1 MFNHPYV
8 IEKLI
13 ELERRP
19 MTRFSPRD
27 LPPTRRRANG
37 IARSLGRAMRTAGER
52 LESWAGPNGGS
63 QARAEYFPEA
73 RRY

>member
-13 ELERRP
+13 ELEKRP
-19 MTRFSPRD
+19 VTRFSPRE
-27 LPPTRRRANG
+27 LPPPQRRASG
-37 IARSLGRAMRTAGER
+37 IARSLGRAMRRAGER
-52 LESWAGPNGGS
+52 LEAWAGPGRTQS
-63 QARAEYFPEA
+63 RSDYFPES

>member
-13 ELERRP
+13 ELEKRP
-19 MTRFSPRD
+19 VTRFSPHE
-27 LPPTRRRANG
+27 LPPPPRRASG
-37 IARSLGRAMRTAGER
+37 FARSVGRVMRRAGER
-52 LESWAGPNGGS
+52 LEAWAGPGS
-63 QARAEYFPEA
+63 PQSRSDYFPEA

>member
-13 ELERRP
+13 ELEKRRV
-19 MTRFSPRD
+19 TRFSPRE
-27 LPPTRRRANG
+27 LPPPQRRANG
-37 IARSLGRAMRTAGER
+37 IARSLGRAMRAAGER
-52 LESWAGPNGGS
+52 LESWAGPGRPQS
-63 QARAEYFPEA
+63 RADYFPEA

>member
-19 MTRFSPRD
+19 MTRFSPRE
-27 LPPTRRRANG
+27 LPPPQRRANG
-37 IARSLGRAMRTAGER
+37 IARSVGRAMRTAGER
-52 LESWAGPNGGS
+52 LEAWAAPGS
-63 QARAEYFPEA
+63 PHSRSDYFPEA

>member
-13 ELERRP
+13 ELEKPRV
-19 MTRFSPRD
+19 TRHSPQE
-27 LPPTRRRANG
+27 LPPPPRRG
-37 IARSLGRAMRTAGER
+37 SGFARSVGRAMRRAGGR
-52 LESWAGPNGGS
+52 LEAWAGPGGPQS
-63 QARAEYFPEA
+63 RSDYFPEP

>member
-13 ELERRP
+13 ELEKRP
-19 MTRFSPRD
+19 LTRFSPHELTPR
-27 LPPTRRRANG
+27 PRRVNG
-37 IARSLGRAMRTAGER
+37 FALLVGRVMRRAGER
-52 LESWAGPNGGS
+52 LEAWAGPGCPQGD
-63 QARAEYFPEA
+63 YFPQA

>member
-19 MTRFSPRD
+19 MTRFSPRE
-27 LPPTRRRANG
+27 LPPPQRRANG
-37 IARSLGRAMRTAGER
+37 IARSVGRAMRRAGEG
-52 LESWAGPNGGS
+52 LEASAGPNGGS
-63 QARAEYFPEA
+63 PDYSCPDVRHY
-73 RRY
+73 